1 MPQRE
6 FPMHQTAK
14 IFTTGRSQ
22 AVRLPLEYRF
32 DVPEVFIRHDP
43 VTGKSLREQ
52 PDRLSLLSAKQAVA
66 IKQETRLAQE
76 IQFNRKVEINAQLR
90 TIRKELDSLTNLKLL
105 PSIMEPIELH
115 SPRPDSGPC
124 RQIGTAFPE
133 LRGEDARCRWPSET
147 QHFQRG
153 ISQAADQARA
163 VARSVQR
170 CRHCQRQ
177 RQDQSRANLQADE
190 HQNGIQMHL
199 RIY

>member
-1 MPQRE
+1 
-6 FPMHQTAK
+6 MHQTAK

-52 PDRLSLLSAKQAVA
+52 AVA

-76 IQFNRKVEINAQLR
+76 IHFNRKVEINAQLR
-90 TIRKELDSLTNLKLL
+90 TIRKELDSLTNLKLP